1 MIRHVHKIT
10 KAFTLI
16 ELLVVIAII
25 GILAS
30 LLLPA
35 LSSARE
41 RGRSAVCSS
50 NLRQI
55 GMAINMYADDNN
67 DYFPPGFTGTSD
79 WPLLVAPYISKSQTS
94 YGNTGTINSSA
105 AFLCPSGVRTKDNLP
120 IRLMYSGH
128 TIMMPNT
135 ATYKLY
141 RRARVTRASEIILV
155 TDGLQQSV
163 YYAGTFDA
171 AANFEKVGASI
182 QYYCPGGGCSTP
194 PGYTG
199 VIAGSTPDTVMT
211 LSALAGSNQDGDAAA
226 VGRVRLRHNGNQ
238 GANCLFVDGHVEA
251 KQLGQFKYK
260 NFYWDP

>member
-1 MIRHVHKIT
+1 MFKKCGKT
-10 KAFTLI
+10 AQAFTLI

-41 RGRSAVCSS
+41 KGRGAVCSS

-55 GMAINMYADDNN
+55 GLAINMYADDNS

-105 AFLCPSGVRTKDNLP
+105 AFLCPSAVRTKDGLP
-120 IRLMYSGH
+120 IRLTYSGH

-135 ATYKLY
+135 ATYPLY
-141 RRARVTRASEIILV
+141 RRARVSRASEIVLV

-163 YYAGTFDA
+163 YYSGTFDA
-171 AANFEKVGASI
+171 AAVFEKVGSSL
-182 QYYCPGGGCSTP
+182 QFYCPGGGCTATI
-194 PGYTG
+194 PGTL
-199 VIAGSTPDTVMT
+199 AGTLPENVMT
-211 LSALAGSNQDGDAAA
+211 TAALAGSNLDGDASA

-238 GANCLFVDGHVEA
+238 GANCLFVDGHVESKMA
-251 KQLGQFKYK
+251 GQFKFK
-260 NFYWDP
+260 NFYFDQ

>member
-1 MIRHVHKIT
+1 MKLPRPISQ
-10 KAFTLI
+10 AFTLI

-41 RGRSAVCSS
+41 KGRSAVCSS

-67 DYFPPGFTGTSD
+67 DYFPPGYTAAGQSD

-94 YGNTGTINSSA
+94 YGNTGTINSSG

-120 IRLMYSGH
+120 IRLMYSAH
-128 TIMMPNT
+128 TIMMPNIG
-135 ATYKLY
+135 TYPLY
-141 RRARVTRASEIILV
+141 RRARVSRAAEIILV
-155 TDGLQQSV
+155 TDGTQQSV
-163 YYAGTFDA
+163 YYPLTFDA
-171 AANFEKVGASI
+171 AANFEKVGSSL
-182 QYYCPGGGCSTP
+182 QFYCPGGGCSTP
-194 PGYTG
+194 PGYSG
-199 VIAGSTPDTVMT
+199 VLPGSLPDNVLT
-211 LSALAGSNQDGDAAA
+211 LSALAGSNQDEASA
-226 VGRVRLRHNGNQ
+226 VGRVRLRHNGNN
-238 GANCLFVDGHVEA
+238 GANCLFVDGHVESKMA
-251 KQLGQFKYK
+251 GQFKFR

>member
-1 MIRHVHKIT
+1 MIKRFQRTT

-25 GILAS
+25 GILAA

-41 RGRSAVCSS
+41 KAKAASCSS

-55 GMAINMYADDNN
+55 GFGINMYADDNS

-79 WPLLVAPYISKSQTS
+79 WPLLIAPYMSKTQTS
-94 YGNTGTINSSA
+94 YGNTGTINSSQ
-105 AFLCPSGVRTKDNLP
+105 AFRCPSGVQSKDNLP
-120 IRLMYSGH
+120 IRLMYSAH
-128 TIMMPNT
+128 TVLMPSS
-135 ATYKLY
+135 ASGYPLYK
-141 RRARVTRASEIILV
+141 RARVSRLSELVLV

-182 QYYCPGGGCSTP
+182 QVYNAATADQ
-194 PGYTG
+194 
-199 VIAGSTPDTVMT
+199 VLT

-226 VGRVRLRHNGNQ
+226 VGRIRLRHFGNN
-238 GANCLFVDGHVEA
+238 GANFLFCDGHVEA
-251 KQLGQFKYK
+251 KQVGQLKRR
-260 NFYWDP
+260 NFMYDE